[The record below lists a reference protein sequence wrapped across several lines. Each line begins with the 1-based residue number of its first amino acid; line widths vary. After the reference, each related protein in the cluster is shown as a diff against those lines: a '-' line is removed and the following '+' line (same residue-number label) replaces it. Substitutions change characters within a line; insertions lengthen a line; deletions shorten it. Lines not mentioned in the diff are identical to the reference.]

1 MMLLQTIYAIM
12 CNVHMKYICKDSVV
26 FRVKPVTKADINI
39 INQPLI
45 HFTSN
50 VIVDLGKQTA
60 IRDNVLM

>member
-12 CNVHMKYICKDSVV
+12 CNVHTQYICKDSVV
-26 FRVKPVTKADINI
+26 FRVKPVTIANINI

-45 HFTSN
+45 HSTSN

-60 IRDNVLM
+60 IRENVLM